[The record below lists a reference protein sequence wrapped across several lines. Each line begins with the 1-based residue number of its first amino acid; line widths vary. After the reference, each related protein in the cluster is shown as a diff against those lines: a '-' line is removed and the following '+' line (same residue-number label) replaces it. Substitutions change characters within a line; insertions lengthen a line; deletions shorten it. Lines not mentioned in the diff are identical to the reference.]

1 MKVGIIVL
9 NYNSYNLSK
18 EIVKKSIEMD
28 IINKIVLIDNNSE
41 DDFDQFVNELNNNK
55 VLYIKNNENGGYAK
69 GNNIGLKYLYDNNYD
84 IGFIV
89 NPDVDFREDTIEK
102 ISYFLHKNKEYAICG
117 CKRTLWEDGKTRQYW
132 YIPSFKDTL
141 CESLHFLRR
150 KNTKKIEEESLN
162 AVKNKENYYIDVE
175 VVPGAFFGINLSIIQ
190 KLEYLDENT
199 FLWYE
204 ENILAT
210 KVKDNNYKEAI
221 LLDCSYKHN
230 HIKKGHG
237 NKNIQYY
244 LKSKKYYCEK
254 CLKINFVQK
263 IILNIVDF
271 IGNIEEKI
279 IISISKVMK
288 K

>member
-102 ISYFLHKNKEYAICG
+102 ISYFLK
-117 CKRTLWEDGKTRQYW
+117 
-132 YIPSFKDTL
+132 
-141 CESLHFLRR
+141 
-150 KNTKKIEEESLN
+150 
-162 AVKNKENYYIDVE
+162 
-175 VVPGAFFGINLSIIQ
+175 
-190 KLEYLDENT
+190 
-199 FLWYE
+199 
-204 ENILAT
+204 
-210 KVKDNNYKEAI
+210 
-221 LLDCSYKHN
+221 
-230 HIKKGHG
+230 
-237 NKNIQYY
+237 
-244 LKSKKYYCEK
+244 
-254 CLKINFVQK
+254 
-263 IILNIVDF
+263 
-271 IGNIEEKI
+271 
-279 IISISKVMK
+279 
-288 K
+288 